1 MGRGLH
7 LALKTHLR
15 KFVGVLNG
23 IDTDTWNPRTDNL
36 IEAQYSYDDLQGKLI
51 NKNYVR
57 KHLGLSTSDPSQPL
71 VNFSSF
77 VCLYFFLI

>member
-7 LALKTHLR
+7 LALKTHSR
-15 KFVGVLNG
+15 KFFGVLNG
-23 IDTDTWNPRTDNL
+23 IDTDTWNPRTDNF
-36 IEAQYSYDDLQGKLI
+36 IEAHYSCDDLQGKLT

-71 VNFSSF
+71 VY
-77 VCLYFFLI
+77 LYFSLC